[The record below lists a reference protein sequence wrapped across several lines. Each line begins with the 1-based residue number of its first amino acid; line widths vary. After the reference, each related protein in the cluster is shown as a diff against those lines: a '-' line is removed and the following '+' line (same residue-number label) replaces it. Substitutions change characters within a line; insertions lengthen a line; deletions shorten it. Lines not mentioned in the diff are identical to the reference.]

1 MFRIAIDPYIIV
13 DDERVFKRKGNQ
25 LKNILLA
32 SLVLFIAA
40 GCMSITGPTEI
51 VEIDHIE
58 YTIENQYVSGSGDYF
73 MVWGYLTNVGD
84 TTINTIWNID
94 VSFYTDSSFT
104 QLLGIE
110 TREKWDDIKPGET
123 IFWGETLY
131 PTDEINAPDYPNFA
145 VKDIVFYYNKK
156 IYY

>member
-1 MFRIAIDPYIIV
+1 M
-13 DDERVFKRKGNQ
+13 
-25 LKNILLA
+25 KNILLA
-32 SLVLFIAA
+32 SLVLLIAA

-110 TREKWDDIKPGET
+110 TREIWEDIKPGET
-123 IFWGETLY
+123 INWGESLHPETY
-131 PTDEINAPDYPNFA
+131 ADSSFTHEINPSDYPNFA